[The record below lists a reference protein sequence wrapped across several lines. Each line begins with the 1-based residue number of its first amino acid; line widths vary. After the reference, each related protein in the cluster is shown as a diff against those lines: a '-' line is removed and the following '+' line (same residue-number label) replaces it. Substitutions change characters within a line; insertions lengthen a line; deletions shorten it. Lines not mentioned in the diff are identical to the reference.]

1 MTPKR
6 TEKTMSRT
14 NLATLVAHCP
24 DRIGHVAAISSWIHE
39 RGGNILELDQHV
51 DQSTERF
58 FIRIVWDLTDFALTP
73 EPLRAAFDQDLAT
86 PMDMTWTLSLTQR
99 PVRIA
104 LFVSKLGH
112 CLWDLLARQ
121 LAGEWNAEIPIVIS
135 NHETHR
141 DTVEKMGYRFEHI
154 PVTAETKQDAEAQQL
169 ALLRENDIDIIVLAR
184 YMQVLSESFVAH
196 YPNRV
201 INIHHSFL
209 PAFAGAKPYHR
220 AHERG
225 VKIIGATAHYV
236 TPDLD
241 EGPIIDQETTRV
253 SHRDAVGDLI
263 RTGRDLEKIVLSRAV
278 FLHLNRRIAVF
289 HNRTVVFT

>member
-1 MTPKR
+1 
-6 TEKTMSRT
+6 
-14 NLATLVAHCP
+14 
-24 DRIGHVAAISSWIHE
+24 
-39 RGGNILELDQHV
+39 
-51 DQSTERF
+51 
-58 FIRIVWDLTDFALTP
+58 
-73 EPLRAAFDQDLAT
+73 
-86 PMDMTWTLSLTQR
+86 
-99 PVRIA
+99 
-104 LFVSKLGH
+104 
-112 CLWDLLARQ
+112 
-121 LAGEWNAEIPIVIS
+121 
-135 NHETHR
+135 
-141 DTVEKMGYRFEHI
+141 MGYRFEHI